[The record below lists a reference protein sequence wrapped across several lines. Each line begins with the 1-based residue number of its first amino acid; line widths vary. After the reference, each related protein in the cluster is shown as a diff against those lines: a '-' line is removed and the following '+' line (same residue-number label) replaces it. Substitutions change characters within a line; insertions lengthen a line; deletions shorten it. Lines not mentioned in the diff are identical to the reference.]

1 MSLVRSHYIIDS
13 LPLLVDFSVVSVVVD
28 CWVVDV
34 LTVVAFVEG
43 ELKIVDDNIVVEDG
57 G

>member
-43 ELKIVDDNIVVEDG
+43 ELKVVDDNIVVEDG